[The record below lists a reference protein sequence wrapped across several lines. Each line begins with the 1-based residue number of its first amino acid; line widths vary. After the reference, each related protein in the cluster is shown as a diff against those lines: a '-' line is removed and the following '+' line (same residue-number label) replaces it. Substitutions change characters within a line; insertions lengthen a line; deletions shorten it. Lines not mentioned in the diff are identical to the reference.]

1 MIYTHTK
8 SLLLHECTY
17 VTEILSIP
25 LKIHR
30 SQMQMNSEI
39 YYVII
44 YFKYCMYVIK
54 QYRALQIMSL
64 SGPEGNDK

>member
-1 MIYTHTK
+1 MIYAHIK
-8 SLLLHECTY
+8 SLLLNECTY

-39 YYVII
+39 YYVTI
-44 YFKYCMYVIK
+44 YFKSYMW
-54 QYRALQIMSL
+54 
-64 SGPEGNDK
+64 